1 MSIIFYQKLG
11 AIVFNKI
18 SWATGNI
25 IQKTMS
31 KRKKK
36 HHWVTLTR
44 NTEKKPLKKIITCFF
59 LEILISI
66 DFLDMLHTL
75 DSPASWMSTRAERQ
89 ADHTREVFT
98 WMFLSYEYLNEGSFL
113 QSGSDLIYIWA
124 KGGLESEIYCGIFVE
139 YIYIYIF
146 VVVYL
151 GAGGENRQPAYAPL
165 FSIM

>member
-98 WMFLSYEYLNEGSFL
+98 WMFLSYEYLNEGSCFTIGQWPHL
-113 QSGSDLIYIWA
+113 YMSERRAGKWNILWYIR
-124 KGGLESEIYCGIFVE
+124 G
-139 YIYIYIF
+139 IYIYIF